1 MTKEV
6 IKRTEERS
14 SERKET
20 QLEEECS
27 MKNWKKA
34 IALIASMSALVSVA
48 ACGSASGASG
58 GNSGKKVVGFVAVG
72 AEGGFRT
79 ANENDIQTAF
89 KDAGFDLRY
98 SPTTQSDQQKQ
109 IQAFNKFVNDEV
121 DAIILSSTE
130 DSGWDDSLKKAAE
143 AEIPVFTVDRDVDVQ
158 DAAAKK
164 AIVSHI
170 GPSNEWCGQQAAEF
184 LNKQFPDGGNGL
196 ILEGIAGLSVVKDRQ
211 TGFDEKIASN
221 QKVLESQSAN
231 WSTDEAKTVT
241 AGLLDKYTSQGVNWI
256 WAQNDEMALGA
267 AQAVDAAGLKGK
279 VTIIGNDGTKAAL
292 QAVADGELA
301 FDIEYNPIFGK
312 ETAQAVQ
319 DYLDGKD
326 VEPNI
331 EIESKTFT
339 KEEAQAALDSG
350 ERQY

>member
-1 MTKEV
+1 MTTV
-6 IKRTEERS
+6 IGQRNGPLRNVP
-14 SERKET
+14 
-20 QLEEECS
+20 EEEYN

-34 IALIASMSALVSVA
+34 IAFVVSGAALVSFA
-48 ACGSASGASG
+48 ACGSSNGDAADNGSSD
-58 GNSGKKVVGFVAVG
+58 SGKKTVGFVAVG
-72 AEGGFRT
+72 PEGGFRS
-79 ANENDIQTAF
+79 ANEKDIQNAF
-89 KDAGFDLRY
+89 KDAGFDLIY
-98 SPTTQSDQQKQ
+98 SPTSNSDQSKQ

-143 AEIPVFTVDRDVDVQ
+143 AEIPVFTVDRNVDVK
-158 DAAAKK
+158 DAEAKK

-184 LNKQFPDGGNGL
+184 LNEQYPDGANGI

-211 TGFDEKIASN
+211 TGFDSKIASN

-241 AGLLDKYTSQGVNWI
+241 AGLLDKYKSEGIKWI

-267 AQAVDAAGLKGK
+267 AQAVDAAGLKGQ
-279 VTIIGNDGTKAAL
+279 VTIIGNDGTEAAL
-292 QAVADGELA
+292 QAVADGDLA

-312 ETAQAVQ
+312 ETAQAVK

-326 VEPNI
+326 VEANI
-331 EIESKTFT
+331 EIDSKTFT

>member
-1 MTKEV
+1 
-6 IKRTEERS
+6 
-14 SERKET
+14 
-20 QLEEECS
+20 

-34 IALIASMSALVSVA
+34 IALVASAAALVSVA
-48 ACGSASGASG
+48 ACGSGSGDNG
-58 GNSGKKVVGFVAVG
+58 GSSSDSGKKTVGFVAVG
-72 AEGGFRT
+72 AEGGFRP
-79 ANENDIQTAF
+79 ANENDIKSAF
-89 KDAGFDLRY
+89 DEAGFDLIY

-130 DSGWDDSLKKAAE
+130 DSGWDESLKKAAE
-143 AEIPVFTVDRDVDVQ
+143 AEIPVFTVDRNVDVK
-158 DAAAKK
+158 DAEAKK

-184 LNKQFPDGGNGL
+184 LNKQYPDGANGL

-241 AGLLDKYTSQGVNWI
+241 AGLLDKYKSDGVQWI

-267 AQAVDAAGLKGK
+267 AQAVEAAGLKGK

-339 KEEAQAALDSG
+339 KDEAQAALDSG